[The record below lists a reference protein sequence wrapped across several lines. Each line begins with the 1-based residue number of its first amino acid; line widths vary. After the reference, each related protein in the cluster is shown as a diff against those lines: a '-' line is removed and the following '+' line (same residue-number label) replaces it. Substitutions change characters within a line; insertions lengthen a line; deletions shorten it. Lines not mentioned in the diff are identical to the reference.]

1 MKLSS
6 TTTLTSTNYGNLTPA
21 IRKMSS
27 EQSNEDYDGSL
38 SESENEEFYQ
48 VEGSEISENEEEN
61 SEAEDTE
68 NNGNIGSFDIDELP
82 IMKLK
87 KPLISESDLK
97 KFKKE
102 KDRTGVVYIS
112 RIPPS
117 MTPSNLRQHLSPF
130 GNIGRVYLAPDDRK
144 AAHLK
149 KLSKKAKKA
158 MRPKSSF
165 TEGWVEF
172 LNKKD
177 AKTAAEALNGRP
189 YGGKRGSRFRE
200 DLWCIRYLGSDFKW
214 STLTERISYENA
226 VRDQKMREEIS
237 HARRE
242 NKAFLNQVEK
252 ARVVKKIEEKR
263 QSRGKEKE
271 SAESGMSLEEVKKRF
286 RQRKPINNN

>member
-1 MKLSS
+1 MEESS
-6 TTTLTSTNYGNLTPA
+6 
-21 IRKMSS
+21 K
-27 EQSNEDYDGSL
+27 EDYYGSV
-38 SESENEEFYQ
+38 SESENEEFY
-48 VEGSEISENEEEN
+48 ENDGDSDFENETSDKEK
-61 SEAEDTE
+61 DTE
-68 NNGNIGSFDIDELP
+68 NTENIGSFDIDELP

-112 RIPPS
+112 RIPPA

-149 KLSKKAKKA
+149 KLSKNAKKSL
-158 MRPKSSF
+158 RPKSSF
-165 TEGWVEF
+165 TEGWIEF

-177 AKTAAEALNGRP
+177 AKNAVEALNGRP
-189 YGGKRGSRFRE
+189 YGGKKGSRFRE
-200 DLWCIRYLGSDFKW
+200 DLWCIKYLGSDFKW

-226 VRDQKMREEIS
+226 VREQKMREEIS

-252 ARVVKKIEEKR
+252 ARVIKKIEEKK
-263 QSRGKEKE
+263 QSRGRGNEI
-271 SAESGMSLEEVKKRF
+271 SAKAEMSLEEVKKNF
-286 RQRKPINNN
+286 RQRKPINNNN

>member
-1 MKLSS
+1 
-6 TTTLTSTNYGNLTPA
+6 
-21 IRKMSS
+21 MSS
-27 EQSNEDYDGSL
+27 EESNEDYYGSL
-38 SESENEEFYQ
+38 SESEKEEFYE
-48 VEGSEISENEEEN
+48 VEGSEN
-61 SEAEDTE
+61 SGDDKESDTE
-68 NNGNIGSFDIDELP
+68 ANENIGSFDIDELP
-82 IMKLK
+82 ITKLR

-97 KFKKE
+97 KFKKG

-112 RIPPS
+112 RIPPA

-144 AAHLK
+144 AALLK
-149 KLSKKAKKA
+149 KVSKKAKKA

-165 TEGWVEF
+165 TEGWIEF

-177 AKTAAEALNGRP
+177 GKNAAEALNGRP

-226 VRDQKMREEIS
+226 VREQKMREEIS

-242 NKAFLNQVEK
+242 NKAFLGQVEK
-252 ARVVKKIEEKR
+252 ARVFKKIEEKR
-263 QSRGKEKE
+263 QTRSKGGKGGENSPNSVATAAAKGE
-271 SAESGMSLEEVKKRF
+271 MSLEEVKSRF
-286 RQRKPINNN
+286 RQRKPINN

>member
-1 MKLSS
+1 M
-6 TTTLTSTNYGNLTPA
+6 
-21 IRKMSS
+21 
-27 EQSNEDYDGSL
+27 
-38 SESENEEFYQ
+38 
-48 VEGSEISENEEEN
+48 
-61 SEAEDTE
+61 
-68 NNGNIGSFDIDELP
+68 
-82 IMKLK
+82 
-87 KPLISESDLK
+87 K
-97 KFKKE
+97 KFKKG

-144 AAHLK
+144 VAK
-149 KLSKKAKKA
+149 ISKKAKKA
-158 MRPKSSF
+158 TRPKSSF

-177 AKTAAEALNGRP
+177 AKTAGEALNGRP

-226 VRDQKMREEIS
+226 VREQKMREEIS

-252 ARVVKKIEEKR
+252 SRVIKKIEEKR
-263 QSRGKEKE
+263 QNRGKGVAVASE
-271 SAESGMSLEEVKKRF
+271 MSLEEVKKRF
-286 RQRKPINNN
+286 RQRKPINN